1 MPEPIWLYESSTC
14 FARQESRRAVALH
27 PAGVPMNLGDLQPG
41 QTGVIQFLDDSD
53 PFLFRLAELGFVPGE
68 TVEVLKR
75 APLGD
80 PLEVKVMESSMCIRM
95 EQARRIEMQ
104 TG

>member
-1 MPEPIWLYESSTC
+1 MT
-14 FARQESRRAVALH
+14 
-27 PAGVPMNLGDLQPG
+27 LGDLQPG
-41 QTGVIQFLDDSD
+41 QTGIIRFLDDTD
-53 PFLFRLAELGFVPGE
+53 PFLFRLGELGFVPGE

-80 PLEVKVMESSMCIRM
+80 PLEVMVMDSSMCIRM